1 MASELSKLIED
12 QLRANGLAVEEE
24 DEEQGKAQETI
35 ALLGDPLAAAAAS
48 TSAAASASSSDPEAA
63 AAAHSTLMGA
73 LRVEARVK
81 EQQAQR
87 SLQSAKRSICIGG
100 GIAIVLSIF
109 LLLVLMSSRG
119 REGGAHA
126 GTAWGNRLHG
136 WHNPSPAWAMSIRGP
151 RRWTGSAHAGVVDIH
166 DISYTHACPHG
177 NSGITTRVGEL
188 PTAGGL
194 QLEATGPPGTT
205 VHA

>member
-24 DEEQGKAQETI
+24 DEEQGHAQETT
-35 ALLGDPLAAAAAS
+35 ALLGGPLSAPTATAAAVAAAS
-48 TSAAASASSSDPEAA
+48 TSATATASSSSDPEAA

-87 SLQSAKRSICIGG
+87 SLHSAKRSVCIGG

-119 REGGAHA
+119 REGGAA
-126 GTAWGNRLHG
+126 AWGWMMHGTVSCMEELHG
-136 WHNPSPAWAMSIRGP
+136 
-151 RRWTGSAHAGVVDIH
+151 
-166 DISYTHACPHG
+166 
-177 NSGITTRVGEL
+177 
-188 PTAGGL
+188 
-194 QLEATGPPGTT
+194 
-205 VHA
+205 

>member
-24 DEEQGKAQETI
+24 DEEQGHAQETT
-35 ALLGDPLAAAAAS
+35 ALLGGPLAAPTATAAAAGTS
-48 TSAAASASSSDPEAA
+48 TSATATASSSSDPEAA

-87 SLQSAKRSICIGG
+87 SLHSAKRSVCIGG

-119 REGGAHA
+119 REGGAAAWGWLHGVA
-126 GTAWGNRLHG
+126 WRKITAWTMSTRCRLGSDLHG
-136 WHNPSPAWAMSIRGP
+136 RI
-151 RRWTGSAHAGVVDIH
+151 AH
-166 DISYTHACPHG
+166 
-177 NSGITTRVGEL
+177 R
-188 PTAGGL
+188 
-194 QLEATGPPGTT
+194 
-205 VHA
+205 